1 MQENYLK
8 MVLEKLNNRIK
19 ELDISIDV
27 GQKDIEEM
35 HDYYWS
41 NYTEMD
47 EYGYENFDNQQALLT
62 QINANSQALD
72 LRRRFK
78 KMQNS
83 PYFGR
88 IDFVYEDENEPE
100 SYYIGIGNFS
110 EGAGHTPL
118 IVDWRAPVA
127 GLFYDYD
134 KGEASFETPEGV
146 MEGEITSKWQYKIKQ
161 GRMVYAFESDVKIDD
176 EILKSELGN
185 NGDVKLKN
193 IVSTIQKE
201 QNQIIR
207 NLKDKILV
215 VQGAAG
221 SGKTSIALHRI
232 AYLLYHERKS
242 LKASNVLIL
251 SPNGVFSD
259 YISHILPELGE
270 ENIREMSFDI
280 FAYRELKGIAAD
292 CEERYDQIE
301 RLLKAEKEEI
311 YKNTDIVSR
320 YNYKQSGEFAN
331 ELNGYVL
338 ELESDLMNFKDI
350 RYRFVQKSAKDLMEL
365 FYYKF
370 PDIPL
375 LSRMEAVAEYVI
387 DEAETLNGRSLDELE
402 MAIIM
407 ESFNRMY
414 RTTDIYK
421 LYDEFLE
428 TMDMPG
434 LPDAPLEKRK
444 LRYEDVFPMLYLK
457 YQLQS
462 RTGKREIKHLVI
474 DEMQD
479 YSYIQYLIIKK
490 LFDCKM
496 TILGD
501 KAQTMADD
509 RSDVMKFMPKIF
521 GRDIKTICINKSY
534 RQTMEIARYAQS
546 ITDDTDIEL
555 LERHGKEPE
564 IISGVSESE
573 SIQKIADVLSGNMDK
588 FDTFAVITMTDEE
601 AQNAYK
607 LLKDI
612 LNEKGVDTE
621 KNLSYIN
628 RDSKEFKK
636 GVVVTT
642 FYLAKGLEFDQ
653 VHCLYEEKQNA
664 NLHKQAKYIMATR
677 ALHELYVYEYKK

>member
-1 MQENYLK
+1 MQDSYLSY
-8 MVLEKLNNRIK
+8 VLEKLNTRIA
-19 ELDISIDV
+19 ELDQVIGE

-35 HDYYWS
+35 HEYYWN

-72 LRRRFK
+72 LKRRFRR
-78 KMQNS
+78 MMDS

-88 IDFVYEDENEPE
+88 IDFQYEGETESE

-110 EGAGHTPL
+110 EGAGQVPL

-127 GLFYDYD
+127 SLFYDYD
-134 KGEASFETPEGV
+134 RGEAYFETPQGR
-146 MEGEITSKWQYKIKQ
+146 MDGNITSKWQYKIKN
-161 GRMVYAFESDVKIDD
+161 GKMVYAFESDVKIDD
-176 EILKSELGN
+176 EILKNELAN

-207 NLKDKILV
+207 NLSDRILV
-215 VQGAAG
+215 VQGSAG

-280 FAYRELKGIAAD
+280 FAYRELKGIVGD

-301 RLLKAEKEEI
+301 RMLEAENNPLYEHS
-311 YKNTDIVSR
+311 DMVSR
-320 YNYKQSGEFAN
+320 YLYKQSKEFVN

-338 ELESDLMNFKDI
+338 ELENDLMNFRNIKYKFI
-350 RYRFVQKSAKDLMEL
+350 QKSADAIMEL

-375 LSRMEAVAEYVI
+375 LSRMQAVAEYVI
-387 DEAETLNGRSLDELE
+387 DEAETLNGRDLDELE
-402 MAIIM
+402 MAILM
-407 ESFNRMY
+407 ESFQQMY
-414 RTTDIYK
+414 VTTD
-421 LYDEFLE
+421 LYQLYSDFLE
-428 TMDMPG
+428 RMDMAG
-434 LPDAPLEKRK
+434 LKEAPVEERK

-457 YQLQS
+457 YQLLS
-462 RTGKREIKHLVI
+462 KVNKREIKHLVI

-479 YSYIQYLIIKK
+479 YTYVQYQIIKK
-490 LFDCKM
+490 MFDCKM

-501 KAQTMADD
+501 KAQTMEMEQ
-509 RSDVMKFMPKIF
+509 SDVTRFLPKIF
-521 GRDIKTICINKSY
+521 GKNIKMLTINKSY
-534 RQTMEIARYAQS
+534 RQTMEIAKYAQNL
-546 ITDDTDIEL
+546 IDDKDVEL
-555 LERHGKEPE
+555 LERHGKEPQ
-564 IISGVSESE
+564 ITLDI
-573 SIQKIADVLSGNMDK
+573 KRDDVVRAIMENLLCGMEQ
-588 FDTFAVITMTDEE
+588 FDTFAVITMTEDE
-601 AQNAYK
+601 AKWMHGQ
-607 LLKDI
+607 LKKCFE
-612 LNEKGVDTE
+612 EKGVST
-621 KNLSYIN
+621 KLSYID
-628 RDSKEFKK
+628 RDSKEFVK

-653 VHCLYEEKQNA
+653 VYSVYDKSCQGELC
-664 NLHKQAKYIMATR
+664 KQAKYIMATR
-677 ALHELYVYEYKK
+677 ALHELYVLEYEK

>member
-1 MQENYLK
+1 MQDSYLTT
-8 MVLEKLNNRIK
+8 VLEKLNKRIK
-19 ELDISIDV
+19 ELDIALDE

-35 HDYYWS
+35 HEYYWA

-62 QINANSQALD
+62 QINANSQQLD
-72 LRRRFK
+72 LKRRFR
-78 KMQNS
+78 KMLDS

-88 IDFVYEDENEPE
+88 IDFKYEGEEE
-100 SYYIGIGNFS
+100 SEEYYIGIGNFS

-127 GLFYDYD
+127 SLFYDYD
-134 KGEASFETPEGV
+134 KGAASFETPEGV
-146 MEGEITSKWQYKIKQ
+146 QEGEITSKWQYKIKHGKMQ
-161 GRMVYAFESDVKIDD
+161 YAFESDVKIDD
-176 EILKSELGN
+176 EILKNELGN

-193 IVSTIQKE
+193 IVSTIQRE
-201 QNQIIR
+201 QNEIIR
-207 NLKDKILV
+207 NVKDKILV

-232 AYLLYHERKS
+232 AYLLYHDRKN

-280 FAYRELKGIAAD
+280 FAYKELKGIVFD
-292 CEERYDQIE
+292 CEEKFDQIE
-301 RLLKAEKEEI
+301 RMLKVEAEEI
-311 YKNTDIVSR
+311 YADTDIAAR
-320 YNYKQSGEFAN
+320 YNYKQSRDFAN

-338 ELESDLMNFKDI
+338 ELESELMNFKDI
-350 RYRFVQKSAKDLMEL
+350 RYKFVQKPANDIMEL

-387 DEAETLNGRSLDELE
+387 DEAETLNGRNLDDIE

-407 ESFNRMY
+407 ETFRQMY
-414 RTTDIYK
+414 NTTDIYK
-421 LYDEFLE
+421 LYSEFLE
-428 TMDMPG
+428 RMDMAG
-434 LPDAPLEKRK
+434 LPDVALENRK

-457 YQLQS
+457 YQLLA
-462 RTGKREIKHLVI
+462 RKNKREIKHLVV

-496 TILGD
+496 TIVGD
-501 KAQTMADD
+501 RAQTMADS
-509 RSDVMKFMPKIF
+509 RSDVMRFLPKIF
-521 GRDIKTICINKSY
+521 GKNIKMISINKSY
-534 RQTMEIARYAQS
+534 RQTVEIARYAAT
-546 ITDDTDIEL
+546 IVNDEGVEF
-555 LERHGKEPE
+555 LERHGNEPVV
-564 IISGVSESE
+564 ISG
-573 SIQKIADVLSGNMDK
+573 LSFEDSVKGIGRSLAGMKEK
-588 FDTFAVITMTDEE
+588 FDTFAILTMTEEE
-601 AQNAYK
+601 AKTASK
-607 LLKDI
+607 MLKKFEPE
-612 LNEKGVDTE
+612 LSV
-621 KNLSYIN
+621 SYID

-653 VHCLYEEKQNA
+653 VYCLYDGRLIKP
-664 NLHKQAKYIMATR
+664 LHQQAKYIMATR
-677 ALHELYVYEYKK
+677 ALHELYVYDYLGKDI

>member
-1 MQENYLK
+1 MQDSYLT
-8 MVLEKLNNRIK
+8 MVLEKLNKRIK
-19 ELDISIDV
+19 ELDIALDE

-35 HDYYWS
+35 HEYYWA

-62 QINANSQALD
+62 QINANSQQLD
-72 LRRRFK
+72 LKRRFR
-78 KMQNS
+78 KMLDS
-83 PYFGR
+83 PYFAR
-88 IDFVYEDENEPE
+88 VDFLYDGEDVPEN
-100 SYYIGIGNFS
+100 YYIGIGNFS

-134 KGEASFETPEGV
+134 KGAASFETPEGV
-146 MEGEITSKWQYKIKQ
+146 QEGEITSKWQYKIKHGKMQ
-161 GRMVYAFESDVKIDD
+161 YAFESDVKIDD
-176 EILKSELGN
+176 EILKTELGN

-193 IVSTIQKE
+193 IVSTIQRE
-201 QNQIIR
+201 QNEIIR
-207 NLKDKILV
+207 NVKDKILV

-232 AYLLYHERKS
+232 AYLLYHDRKN

-280 FAYRELKGIAAD
+280 FAYKELKGIVFD
-292 CEERYDQIE
+292 CEERFDQIE
-301 RLLKAEKEEI
+301 RMLKVEAEEI
-311 YKNTDIVSR
+311 YADTEISSR
-320 YNYKQSGEFAN
+320 YNYKQSQEFAN

-338 ELESDLMNFKDI
+338 ELESELMNFKDI
-350 RYRFVQKSAKDLMEL
+350 KYKFIQKSAKDIMEL

-387 DEAETLNGRSLDELE
+387 DEAETLCGRNLDEIE
-402 MAIIM
+402 MAILM
-407 ESFNRMY
+407 ETFQQMY
-414 RTTDIYK
+414 VTTDIYK
-421 LYDEFLE
+421 LYGSFLE
-428 TMDMPG
+428 RMDMVG
-434 LPDAPLEKRK
+434 LAEATVENRK

-457 YQLQS
+457 YQLLARQN
-462 RTGKREIKHLVI
+462 KREIKHLVI

-479 YSYIQYLIIKK
+479 YSYIQYLIIRK

-496 TILGD
+496 TIVGD
-501 KAQTMADD
+501 RAQTMAEG
-509 RSDVMKFMPKIF
+509 RSDVMRFLPKIF
-521 GRDIKTICINKSY
+521 GKNIRMISINKSY
-534 RQTMEIARYAQS
+534 RQTVEIAKYAAT
-546 ITDDTDIEL
+546 IVDDEGVEF
-555 LERHGKEPE
+555 LERHGREPE
-564 IISGVSESE
+564 LIKGVGFCDSISRINE
-573 SIQKIADVLSGNMDK
+573 VLKNSKDR
-588 FDTFAVITMTDEE
+588 FDTFAILTMTEKE
-601 AQNAYK
+601 AKEAAR
-607 LLKDI
+607 LLKEKEPE
-612 LNEKGVDTE
+612 LNV
-621 KNLSYIN
+621 SYID

-653 VHCLYEEKQNA
+653 VHCVYDGSITEP
-664 NLHKQAKYIMATR
+664 LHLQARYIMATR
-677 ALHELYVYEYKK
+677 ALHELYVYDYFGKDIG